1 MWSTLAR
8 YDTNSDINT
17 SLISYHTIWAW
28 HYQVKIDITKRV
40 IPFKTCKLPYHMI
53 YNIFKIQG
61 QALKCVFLWISVL
74 KGYEQITLHETYPF
88 AMQFN

>member
-61 QALKCVFLWISVL
+61 QAWLSMNFSTEGLRTDYTARNLSICDAV
-74 KGYEQITLHETYPF
+74 
-88 AMQFN
+88 